1 MGNKTN
7 AMKHFIFREQCKKS
21 TKISQRIGYTPDS
34 QAGGPGFKS
43 RCRPTKV
50 WSPNTPIPRLQVAKM
65 CQGSLKGMVYAKA
78 EHPGWPKKI
87 SQYSKC
93 QTSESLWISLW
104 RTRLWFLWKVLA
116 APHAVSLMMHDTI
129 SFIPCGVQ
137 FDRYCCSQLL
147 LTSNKLWNVA

>member
-7 AMKHFIFREQCKKS
+7 AMKHFIFREQLQ
-21 TKISQRIGYTPDS
+21 KINKNQSAYWLHSWLSSRRSGVQIPVPPHQSLEPKHPYTPPPEFPPERNGVRES
-34 QAGGPGFKS
+34 WAPGM
-43 RCRPTKV
+43 T
-50 WSPNTPIPRLQVAKM
+50 
-65 CQGSLKGMVYAKA
+65 
-78 EHPGWPKKI
+78 KKI